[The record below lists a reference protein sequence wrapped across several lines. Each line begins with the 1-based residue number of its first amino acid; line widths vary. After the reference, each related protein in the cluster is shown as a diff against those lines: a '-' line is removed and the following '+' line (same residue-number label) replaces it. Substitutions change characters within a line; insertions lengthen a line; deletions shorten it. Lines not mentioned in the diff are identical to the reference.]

1 MSPPQVL
8 VLGPTDYGNSFK
20 PYHPDARL
28 VRDRKYALEHLC
40 DYYHAACAAKPLQL
54 SRLVLP
60 AG

>member
-40 DYYHAACAAKPLQL
+40 DYYHAACAAKLLQL